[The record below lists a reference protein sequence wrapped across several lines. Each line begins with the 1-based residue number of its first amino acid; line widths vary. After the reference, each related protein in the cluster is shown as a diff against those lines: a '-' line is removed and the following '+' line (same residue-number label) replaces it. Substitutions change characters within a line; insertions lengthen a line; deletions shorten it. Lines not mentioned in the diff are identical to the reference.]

1 MSLQRGF
8 KAQAER
14 TAADVRDEL
23 GLKLDDRLDP
33 LDLARHLDIP
43 VLSLSALPDIAP
55 GIKGIADA
63 VAHLHRTER
72 GALSAVTVFC
82 GAARA
87 IVNNDA
93 HLPARQASN
102 LAHELAH
109 GLLLHP
115 PAPALDRRGCRLWNQ
130 DIEDEADWLGATLL
144 IPGPAARAAAR
155 RRLTHEQVADKF
167 GCSTEM
173 ARWRMNMTGALRMLT
188 PRAQA

>member
-1 MSLQRGF
+1 MSLQHGF

-14 TAADVRDEL
+14 TTTNVRDEL

-33 LDLARHLDIP
+33 LDLAQHLGIP
-43 VLSLSALPDIAP
+43 VLSLSTLPVIAP
-55 GIKGIADA
+55 EIEGIAEA
-63 VAHLHRTER
+63 VAHLSAER
-72 GALSAVTVFC
+72 SALSAVTVFF
-82 GAARA
+82 GTARA

-173 ARWRMNMTGALRMLT
+173 ARWRMNMTGALRMFAQ
-188 PRAQA
+188 RA

>member
-1 MSLQRGF
+1 MPLRHGF

-14 TAADVRDEL
+14 TTADVRGEL

-33 LDLARHLDIP
+33 LGIARHLGIP
-43 VLSLSALPDIAP
+43 VLRLSTLPDVAP
-55 GIKGIADA
+55 GIEGIAEA
-63 VAHLHRTER
+63 VAHLRAER
-72 GALSAVTVFC
+72 GALSAVTVFF
-82 GAARA
+82 GTARV

-93 HLPARQASN
+93 NLPARQASN

-109 GLLLHP
+109 GLLLHQP
-115 PAPALDRRGCRLWNQ
+115 TPALDRRGCRLWNQ

-144 IPGPAARAAAR
+144 IPGPAARACAR

-173 ARWRMNMTGALRMLT
+173 ARWRMNMTGALRMVT
-188 PRAQA
+188 QRA